1 MEAAVQAACVE
12 GEAGKDGAW
21 KNGDQDGLG
30 PGSRGGR
37 MQMLAGGGFRGRIN
51 HTHYWLDISK
61 GSRQEVMG
69 EKAGEPGE
77 GSVVVLS
84 TKQKSLR
91 RTEKVSSDTGVCL
104 LEFCSA
110 LLVPC
115 FLLLKENR
123 CRIKHS
129 PGLSYTRR

>member
-37 MQMLAGGGFRGRIN
+37 MQMLPGGGFRGRIN
-51 HTHYWLDISK
+51 HTRYWLDISK
-61 GSRQEVMG
+61 GSRQEVMK

-77 GSVVVLS
+77 GSVIVLS
-84 TKQKSLR
+84 TKERRAPGGQRRCHLTQGSVSL
-91 RTEKVSSDTGVCL
+91 SSVL
-104 LEFCSA
+104 
-110 LLVPC
+110 PC
-115 FLLLKENR
+115 
-123 CRIKHS
+123 
-129 PGLSYTRR
+129 